1 MRNLQ
6 KNLIPKWNSANK
18 VSQLI
23 EELPNLCNDFEYQI
37 GKSLLP
43 NLGEYSINSY
53 NYDINDI
60 LRNQNNK
67 CYKILIPIKNGEEGN
82 ITFYNRYMVIT
93 TTTFI
98 ILESIND
105 RYKNICKINY
115 IGNLFEIEKIERFI
129 EEKEEYKDLVCFK
142 INWNKNSNNQLNY
155 TICGDSKKLI
165 VKNITD
171 LLLKRKKTLTDYFK
185 YIQNNESGTIKMYEE
200 IIKIK
205 EKLVEDK
212 TNDFIYEE
220 INTLYQKIIEVLSS
234 YNGDEFKKY
243 LEKLQK
249 FMNSYDKL
257 KIEEKKKKEFL
268 KGKGN
273 NINNN
278 GANPKKK

>member
-18 VSQLI
+18 ISQLI
-23 EELPNLCNDFEYQI
+23 EELPNFCNDFEYQI
-37 GKSLLP
+37 SKSLLP

-67 CYKILIPIKNGEEGN
+67 CFKILIPIKNEEEEN

-98 ILESIND
+98 ILEPVND

-115 IGNLFEIEKIERFI
+115 VGNLYEIEKIERFI
-129 EEKEEYKDLVCFK
+129 EDKEEYKDLVCFK
-142 INWNKNSNNQLNY
+142 INWNKNCNNQLNN
-155 TICGDSKKLI
+155 TICGDSKKLV

-171 LLLKRKKTLTDYFK
+171 LLLKRKKSIMVFFQ

-257 KIEEKKKKEFL
+257 KSEENKKKELL
-268 KGKGN
+268 KRKEN
-273 NINNN
+273 NNN
-278 GANPKKK
+278 GGNKK

>member
-6 KNLIPKWNSANK
+6 KNIIPKWNSSNK
-18 VSQLI
+18 ISQLI

-37 GKSLLP
+37 GKNLLP
-43 NLGEYSINSY
+43 NLGEYSINLY

-60 LRNQNNK
+60 LRNPNNK
-67 CYKILIPIKNGEEGN
+67 CFKILIPIKNEEESL
-82 ITFYNRYMVIT
+82 TFYNRYMVIT
-93 TTTFI
+93 STTFI
-98 ILESIND
+98 ILEPVND

-115 IGNLFEIEKIERFI
+115 VGNLYEIENIERFI
-129 EEKEEYKDLVCFK
+129 EEKEEYKDLVCLK
-142 INWNKNSNNQLNY
+142 INWNKNYNNQLNY

-165 VKNITD
+165 IKNITD
-171 LLLKRKKTLTDYFK
+171 LLLKRKKTINDFFK
-185 YIQNNESGTIKMYEE
+185 YIQNNESWTIKMYEE

-243 LEKLQK
+243 LGKLQK
-249 FMNSYDKL
+249 FMNSYDNL
-257 KIEEKKKKEFL
+257 KIEENKKKELL
-268 KGKGN
+268 KKKES
-273 NINNN
+273 NIYTN
-278 GANPKKK
+278 GAKQK

>member
-6 KNLIPKWNSANK
+6 KNLIPKWNSSNK
-18 VSQLI
+18 ISQLI
-23 EELPNLCNDFEYQI
+23 EQLPNLCNDFEYQI

-43 NLGEYSINSY
+43 SLGEFSINSF

-67 CYKILIPIKNGEEGN
+67 CFKILIPIKNEEEGN

-98 ILESIND
+98 ILEPVND

-115 IGNLFEIEKIERFI
+115 VGNLYEIEKIERFI

-142 INWNKNSNNQLNY
+142 INWNKNCNNQLNY
-155 TICGDSKKLI
+155 TICGDSKMLI

-171 LLLKRKKTLTDYFK
+171 LLLKRKKTLNELFK

-205 EKLVEDK
+205 EKLVEHK

-257 KIEEKKKKEFL
+257 KTEENKKKELL
-268 KGKGN
+268 KSKES

-278 GANPKKK
+278 GANPK

>member
-6 KNLIPKWNSANK
+6 TNLIPKWNSSNK
-18 VSQLI
+18 ISQLI

-43 NLGEYSINSY
+43 SLGEYSINSY

-67 CYKILIPIKNGEEGN
+67 CFKILILIENKEEEN
-82 ITFYNRYMVIT
+82 ITFYNRYMIIT
-93 TTTFI
+93 STTFI
-98 ILESIND
+98 ILEPVND

-115 IGNLFEIEKIERFI
+115 VGNLYEIEKIERFI

-142 INWNKNSNNQLNY
+142 IIWNKNCNNQLNY

-165 VKNITD
+165 VKNITE
-171 LLLKRKKTLTDYFK
+171 LLLKRKKALTENFK

-257 KIEEKKKKEFL
+257 KTEENKKKELL
-268 KGKGN
+268 KSKESK
-273 NINNN
+273 INNN
-278 GANPKKK
+278 GANPK

>member
-257 KIEEKKKKEFL
+257 KIEENKKKEFL

>member
-6 KNLIPKWNSANK
+6 KNLIPKWNSSNK
-18 VSQLI
+18 ISQLI
-23 EELPNLCNDFEYQI
+23 EQLPNLCNDFEYQI

-43 NLGEYSINSY
+43 SLGEFSINSF

-67 CYKILIPIKNGEEGN
+67 CFKILIPIKNEEEGN

-98 ILESIND
+98 ILEPVND

-115 IGNLFEIEKIERFI
+115 VGNLYEIEKIERFI

-142 INWNKNSNNQLNY
+142 INWNKNCNNQLNY
-155 TICGDSKKLI
+155 TICGDSKMLI

-171 LLLKRKKTLTDYFK
+171 LLLKRKKTLNELFK

-205 EKLVEDK
+205 EKLVEHK

-257 KIEEKKKKEFL
+257 KTEENKKKELL
-268 KGKGN
+268 KSK
-273 NINNN
+273 
-278 GANPKKK
+278 

>member
-6 KNLIPKWNSANK
+6 KNLIPKWNYANK

-43 NLGEYSINSY
+43 SLGEYSINSY

-67 CYKILIPIKNGEEGN
+67 CYKILIPIKNEEEN
-82 ITFYNRYMVIT
+82 ITFYNRYMIIT
-93 TTTFI
+93 ATTFI
-98 ILESIND
+98 ILEPIND

-115 IGNLFEIEKIERFI
+115 VGNLFEIDKIERFI

-142 INWNKNSNNQLNY
+142 INWNKNCNNQLNY

-220 INTLYQKIIEVLSS
+220 INTFYQKIIEVLSS

-257 KIEEKKKKEFL
+257 KIEENKKKELL
-268 KGKGN
+268 KNKAS

-278 GANPKKK
+278 GANPK

>member
-1 MRNLQ
+1 ML
-6 KNLIPKWNSANK
+6 KNNI
-18 VSQLI
+18 
-23 EELPNLCNDFEYQI
+23 YQ
-37 GKSLLP
+37 GV
-43 NLGEYSINSY
+43 YSEVY
-53 NYDINDI
+53 
-60 LRNQNNK
+60 
-67 CYKILIPIKNGEEGN
+67 G
-82 ITFYNRYMVIT
+82 
-93 TTTFI
+93 
-98 ILESIND
+98 
-105 RYKNICKINY
+105 
-115 IGNLFEIEKIERFI
+115 
-129 EEKEEYKDLVCFK
+129 
-142 INWNKNSNNQLNY
+142 NQLNY

-257 KIEEKKKKEFL
+257 KIEENKKKEFL